1 MENKFREDFAI
12 FILSHGR
19 ANNIKTLKTLKD
31 CGYTG
36 KWYIIIDNED
46 KTYQEYYDKFGKE
59 NVIMFDKLKKSKEF
73 DTCDIENRDRKAIVY
88 ARNVCFDIA
97 KELGLTY
104 FLELDD
110 DYIEFRYRYK
120 KDNSLSSMW
129 VMDINSIINEVL
141 DFLENSGALTV
152 AFAQTGDFIGGLE
165 CSMFKNRLV
174 RKCMN
179 SFFCKVDRPFDF
191 VGRINEDVNTYVWR
205 GTRGELLFTIAD
217 IVLNQG
223 DTQQYSGGMSEL
235 YIESGTYVKSFYS
248 VITNPSCV
256 KISTMGVNHQRIHHL
271 VDWEHCLPKILDE
284 KWRK

>member
-1 MENKFREDFAI
+1 MREDFAI

-19 ANNIKTLKTLKD
+19 ANKVKTLKTLKD
-31 CGYTG
+31 CGYSG

-46 KTYQEYYDKFGKE
+46 KNYQEYYDKFGKE
-59 NVIMFDKLKKSKEF
+59 NVIMFDKEKKSKEF
-73 DTCDIENRDRKAIVY
+73 DTCDISIRDRKAIVY

-97 KELGLTY
+97 KDLGLKY

-120 KDNSLSSMW
+120 KDDKLSSMW
-129 VMDINSIINEVL
+129 IMDMNSIINEVI
-141 DFLENSGALTV
+141 DFLEESGALTV

-191 VGRINEDVNTYVWR
+191 IGRINEDVNTYVWR

-217 IVLNQG
+217 VVLNQG
-223 DTQQYSGGMSEL
+223 DTQQNSGGMSDI
-235 YIESGTYVKSFYS
+235 YIDSGTYVKSFYS
-248 VITNPSCV
+248 VIVNPSCV
-256 KISTMGVNHQRIHHL
+256 KIATMGVNHQRIHHS
-271 VDWEHCLPKILDE
+271 VEWEHCLPKILNE
-284 KWRK
+284 KWKKE

>member
-1 MENKFREDFAI
+1 MKIREDFAV

-19 ANNIKTLKTLKD
+19 ANKVKTLKTLKD

-36 KWYIIIDNED
+36 KWYIVIDNED
-46 KTYQEYYDKFGKE
+46 KTYQEYYDLYGKE

-97 KELGLTY
+97 KDLGLTY

-120 KDNSLSSMW
+120 KDNTLSSMW
-129 VMDINSIINEVL
+129 VMDMNRIINETIN
-141 DFLENSGALTV
+141 FLEESGALTV

-165 CSMFKNRLV
+165 CSMFKNRLA

-179 SFFCKVDRPFDF
+179 SFFCKVDRKFDF

-205 GTRGELLFTIAD
+205 GTRGELMFTIAD
-217 IVLNQG
+217 VVLNQG
-223 DTQQYSGGMSEL
+223 DTQQNKGGMSDI
-235 YIESGTYVKSFYS
+235 YIDSGTYVKSFYS
-248 VITNPSCV
+248 VIVNPSCV
-256 KISTMGVNHQRIHHL
+256 KISTMGVNHQRIHHSIE
-271 VDWEHCLPKILDE
+271 WEHCLPKILNE
-284 KWRK
+284 KWKKE